1 MFKNATYGGSSVM
14 VAQEFVALLDWFQIP
29 TLTPKL
35 IAGWRK
41 STSLGSFPRELG
53 ALPRPATIS
62 VSSSVGRT
70 LVLGTSGQRFDSS
83 LTDHNMPYYLNW

>member
-1 MFKNATYGGSSVM
+1 M
-14 VAQEFVALLDWFQIP
+14 ALGEWIQFPL
-29 TLTPKL
+29 TTPKL

-62 VSSSVGRT
+62 VSGSVGRT
-70 LVLGTSGQRFDSS
+70 LVLGTRSQRFDSS
-83 LTDHNMPYYLNW
+83 LTDHNMPYYLNR